1 MNKIW
6 LIDQSN
12 GLIINVL
19 LNYLEA
25 ADAILTDP
33 HMKQF

>member
-1 MNKIW
+1 M
-6 LIDQSN
+6 
-12 GLIINVL
+12 L